1 MKFKAFLDKN
11 KFKIG
16 SIMLIC
22 ISILCS
28 IFIFSGA
35 YKDLANAA
43 KLSWEFLLH
52 LFNINSSTG
61 GQAPPLPTIPT
72 TPSESGGIIL
82 LPENS
87 AIFIAK
93 LRVWGLL
100 YINGGTYSRFFVNLL
115 ILLTKAMTITMIVVP
130 IFILIKKVVVLLYM
144 KTNNK
149 HGKDTLPL
157 KAFKGLSRFTITPTV
172 SYTKGFVNYLKDSK
186 ILKVLLIIIWV
197 LNLNILSII
206 LPLIP
211 FYIYFCFS
219 FDFTA
224 LYEILKYSILNT
236 KYIAILSPFVLV
248 PVGLWIVDK
257 WRQKHAIKRLQG
269 FEEYNQ
275 AQLDVADMETC
286 KVGVQGSGKT
296 KNVTN
301 DALSWSVK
309 FTNEAEKRKR
319 ICRDMFPHFPWLL
332 FELDIE
338 KGILEER
345 IFNLVTC
352 KDRVIEIESAY
363 NNVEHDLFGYNADLY
378 GMNYYNGIAVEK
390 LFNVLAN
397 YAKLHLIY
405 VCQSSFI
412 ISNYAIREDK
422 VPMTE
427 GNTIRWNC
435 DFFDFEKDFDKDSYY
450 SKILNFD
457 LLRMGKK
464 IIDNKESN
472 SLEFGILCIA
482 EADKEQKNAPT
493 TLKDSTD
500 SAYANPKNDGITM
513 TEKLGRHMG
522 AEIMGFCFYK
532 ELKDSQRVMSVGADA
547 RELCTIE
554 HMLRPSKEKNTLPF
568 FFIEKSIMWLA
579 NKLFVNFDDEIRY
592 RRGDNTLIHYF
603 LKYIHKKAF
612 DIYYRRKNRF
622 GYKVGT
628 REIEEGTLDSERR
641 TVKMY
646 ECNAKLFSDRYKTDS
661 HLDFFENRVRES
673 ESGILKFNSYSGTKM
688 KESEQEQ
695 QNSYCYLDMKTP
707 NWKEELTAKAN
718 AEKEAEK
725 EKKQAEKKAKAEAE
739 REKKKA
745 ERKAIAEAEKEAKK
759 KAKAEKE
766 KSNKE

>member
-11 KFKIG
+11 KFKFG
-16 SIMLIC
+16 SILLIC

-35 YKDLANAA
+35 YKDLANAV
-43 KLSWEFLLH
+43 KLGWDYLLH
-52 LFNINSSTG
+52 LFNSSATD

-72 TPSESGGIIL
+72 TPSEGGGIIL

-115 ILLTKAMTITMIVVP
+115 IWLTKAMTITMIVVP
-130 IFILIKKVVVLLYM
+130 IFILIKKLVVLLYM

-157 KAFKGLSRFTITPTV
+157 KAFKGFSKATITPTT
-172 SYTKGFVNYLKDSK
+172 SYIKSYWQYLNENKISK
-186 ILKVLLIIIWV
+186 LILITIWV
-197 LNLNILSII
+197 LNLNILSIL

-211 FYIYFCFS
+211 FYFYFCFS

-224 LYEILKYSILNT
+224 LYEILKYTIINT

-257 WRQKHAIKRLQG
+257 WRQKIGIIRLQS

-275 AQLDVADMETC
+275 KQLDSADMETC

-309 FTNEAEKRKR
+309 FTIEAENRKR
-319 ICRDMFPHFPWLL
+319 ICRDMFSNFPWLL
-332 FELDIE
+332 FELNLEQDIIN
-338 KGILEER
+338 GN
-345 IFNLVTC
+345 IFNLVKC
-352 KDRVIEIESAY
+352 KDKVTEIECAY
-363 NNVEHDLFGYNADLY
+363 NNGEHDLFGYKADLY

-427 GNTIRWNC
+427 GNTIRWNN
-435 DFFDFEKDFDKDSYY
+435 DFFDFEKDFEKDSYY

-472 SLEFGILCIA
+472 SLEFGIVCIA
-482 EADKEQKNAPT
+482 EADKEQKNAPS
-493 TLKDSTD
+493 TLKDSSD
-500 SAYANPKNDGITM
+500 SAYPNPKNDGITM

-568 FFIEKSIMWLA
+568 FWIEKSIMWLA

-612 DIYYRRKNRF
+612 DIYYRRKNRY

-628 REIEEGTLDSERR
+628 REVEEGTLDSELRK
-641 TVKMY
+641 VKMY
-646 ECNAKLFSDRYKTDS
+646 ECNGKLYSDRYKTDS

-673 ESGILKFNSYSGTKM
+673 ENGILKFNSYSGTKM
-688 KESEQEQ
+688 KESEQAQ
-695 QNSYCYLDMKTP
+695 QNSYCYKDMKTP

-725 EKKQAEKKAKAEAE
+725 ERKQAEKKAKAEAE
-739 REKKKA
+739 KEKKKA
-745 ERKAIAEAEKEAKK
+745 ERKAIAEAEKLAKK
-759 KAKAEKE
+759 KAKEIEKE
-766 KSNKE
+766 

>member
-16 SIMLIC
+16 SILLIC
-22 ISILCS
+22 ISIFCS

-43 KLSWEFLLH
+43 KLGWKFLLY
-52 LFNINSSTG
+52 LFNSSTTD
-61 GQAPPLPTIPT
+61 GQVPPLPTIPT
-72 TPSESGGIIL
+72 TPGDNNGGIIL

-87 AIFIAK
+87 AVFIAK

-115 ILLTKAMTITMIVVP
+115 IWLTKAMTITMIVVP
-130 IFILIKKVVVLLYM
+130 IFIIVKKLVVLLYM
-144 KTNNK
+144 KTNNR

-157 KAFKGLSRFTITPTV
+157 KTFKVFSRFTITPTAK
-172 SYTKGFVNYLKDSK
+172 YTKNFASYLKDSK
-186 ILKVLLIIIWV
+186 LPKILLIIIWV
-197 LNLNILSII
+197 LNLNLLSIL

-211 FYIYFCFS
+211 FYFYFCFS
-219 FDFTA
+219 FDFMA
-224 LYEILKYSILNT
+224 LYDIFKYTIINT
-236 KYIAILSPFVLV
+236 KYIAMLSPFVLI
-248 PVGLWIVDK
+248 PVLLLVVDK
-257 WRQKHAIKRLQG
+257 WRQKYGIKRLQS

-275 AQLDVADMETC
+275 TKLDGSDMETC
-286 KVGVQGSGKT
+286 KTGVQGSGKT

-309 FTNEAEKRKR
+309 FTIEAENRKR
-319 ICRDMFPHFPWLL
+319 ICRDMFPNFPWLL
-332 FELDIE
+332 FELNIEQDILNG
-338 KGILEER
+338 K
-345 IFNLVTC
+345 IFNLVKC
-352 KDRVIEIESAY
+352 KDKIIEIERAY
-363 NNVEHDLFGYNADLY
+363 TNGEHDLFGYNIDLY
-378 GMNYYNGIAVEK
+378 GMNYYNGIATEK

-405 VCQSSFI
+405 ICQSSFI

-435 DFFDFEKDFDKDSYY
+435 DFFDFDKDFEKDSYY

-500 SAYANPKNDGITM
+500 SAYPNPKNDGITM

-568 FFIEKSIMWLA
+568 FFIEKSIMWVA
-579 NKLFVNFDDEIRY
+579 NKLFVYFDDEIRY
-592 RRGDNTLIHYF
+592 HRGDNTLVHYF
-603 LKYIHKKAF
+603 LKYLHKKAF
-612 DIYYRRKNRF
+612 DIFYRRKNRF

-628 REIEEGTLDSERR
+628 REVEEGTLDSERR
-641 TVKMY
+641 KIKMY
-646 ECNAKLFSDRYKTDS
+646 ECNAKLYSDRYKTDS

-673 ESGILKFNSYSGTKM
+673 ENGILKFKSYSGTKM
-688 KESEQEQ
+688 KESEQKQ

-739 REKKKA
+739 KEKKKA
-745 ERKAIAEAEKEAKK
+745 EAKAKAEAEKLAKK
-759 KAKAEKE
+759 KATTIKE
-766 KSNKE
+766 KKE

>member
-11 KFKIG
+11 KFKFG
-16 SIMLIC
+16 SILLIC

-43 KLSWEFLLH
+43 KLGWDYLLH
-52 LFNINSSTG
+52 LFNSSTTG
-61 GQAPPLPTIPT
+61 GQAPLPTIPT
-72 TPSESGGIIL
+72 APGDNGGIIL

-87 AIFIAK
+87 AVFIAK

-100 YINGGTYSRFFVNLL
+100 YINGGAYSRFFVNLL

-130 IFILIKKVVVLLYM
+130 LFILIKKAVVFLYM

-157 KAFKGLSRFTITPTV
+157 KAFKGFSRFSITPTSKYIKDYV
-172 SYTKGFVNYLKDSK
+172 QYLKSSR
-186 ILKVLLIIIWV
+186 LSRLLFIVIWV
-197 LNLNILSII
+197 LNLNLLSIL

-211 FYIYFCFS
+211 FYFYFCFS

-224 LYEILKYSILNT
+224 LYDIFKYTLIHT
-236 KYIAILSPFVLV
+236 KYIAMLSPVVLV
-248 PVGLWIVDK
+248 PITILLVDK
-257 WRQKHAIKRLQG
+257 WRQKIGIIRLQS

-275 AQLDVADMETC
+275 TKLDGSDMETC
-286 KVGVQGSGKT
+286 KTGVQGSGKT

-309 FTNEAEKRKR
+309 FTTEAENRKR
-319 ICRDMFPHFPWLL
+319 ICRDMFSNFPWLL
-332 FELDIE
+332 FELSIEQDILNE
-338 KGILEER
+338 K

-352 KDRVIEIESAY
+352 KDKVIEIECAY
-363 NNVEHDLFGYNADLY
+363 NNGEHDLFGYNADLY

-390 LFNVLAN
+390 LFNVLIN

-435 DFFDFEKDFDKDSYY
+435 DFFDFDKDFEKVSYY

-482 EADKEQKNAPT
+482 EADKEQKNAPS

-628 REIEEGTLDSERR
+628 REVEEGTLDSERR